1 LIMTESTVPA
11 TDSIDV
17 DQALALLERAV
28 ATQGGDFIYNPG
40 GHGSCHYTAYVSYD
54 GDPDPRAKTGCLVG
68 VALRFAGINLDDAS
82 GSITSLWEPGDMHWP
97 GLQQVLTHDAVQVMQ
112 AAQGSQDKGHTW
124 GAALGA
130 AHAVAADLAM

>member
-1 LIMTESTVPA
+1 MTESTVPA

-40 GHGSCHYTAYVSYD
+40 GHGSCHYTAYITYD

-68 VALRFAGINLDDAS
+68 VALRFAGIDLDDAS
-82 GSITSLWEPGDMHWP
+82 GSITSLWEPGEMHAP
-97 GLQQVLTHDAVQVMQ
+97 EVRALTSEAACVMQ
-112 AAQGSQDKGHTW
+112 RAQSQQDKGHTW

-130 AHAVAADLAM
+130 ARAMAADLAM